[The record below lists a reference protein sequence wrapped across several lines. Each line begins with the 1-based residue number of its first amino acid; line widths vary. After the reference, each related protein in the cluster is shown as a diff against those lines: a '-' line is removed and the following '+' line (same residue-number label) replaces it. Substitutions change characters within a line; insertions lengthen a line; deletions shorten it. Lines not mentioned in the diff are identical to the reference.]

1 MSATATIPDLW
12 PDFNIGSEPAPS
24 TILRQ
29 QGYILG
35 ERTKDVV
42 FGEVEWKQEEPGKFR
57 HTLYLSAPYLKL
69 RQPVLFVLHGLAPYP
84 AEVAQLS
91 QQGGELRRDKVGNA
105 EDFMTRVRGVLGEPH
120 IVQLVGSLIAQARE
134 VEDEG

>member
-12 PDFNIGSEPAPS
+12 PTDFNIGSEPSPS

-35 ERTKDVV
+35 ERTRDVV
-42 FGEVEWKQEEPGKFR
+42 FGEVESAQESPGRFT
-57 HTLYLSAPYLKL
+57 HTFWLSAPYLKL
-69 RQPVLFVLHGLAPYP
+69 RQYVLKVRHGLEPYP
-84 AEVAQLS
+84 ADVTLLS
-91 QQGGELRRDKVGNA
+91 AKGSELRKEVTEKPER
-105 EDFMTRVRGVLGEPH
+105 FMTVVREMLSAPH

-134 VEDEG
+134 LDDE